1 MARKKF
7 VGKVRKTFER
17 VSVLLLRAEWSVYQA
32 QKVMRVRVVVWV
44 SVCVRVCVRVGEM
57 CGRMR
62 ELKVGEKWW
71 LERW

>member
-1 MARKKF
+1 M
-7 VGKVRKTFER
+7 GKVRKTFER

-62 ELKVGEKWW
+62 IEGWGEVVAGKVVKWW
-71 LERW
+71 S